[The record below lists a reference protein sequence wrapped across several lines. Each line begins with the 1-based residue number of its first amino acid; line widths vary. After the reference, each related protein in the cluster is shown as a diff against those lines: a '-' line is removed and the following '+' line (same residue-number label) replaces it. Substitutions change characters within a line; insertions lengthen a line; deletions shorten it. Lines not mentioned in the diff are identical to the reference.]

1 MLFVQ
6 RFRNYIEQHE
16 LMLPSD
22 KILVGVSGGIDS
34 IVLCELMAMTG
45 VNFGIAHFNFM
56 LRGEEADMDEKFVI
70 DLAKKYNVPFFSKHY
85 NAQNYA
91 SEQKVSVQMAAR
103 ELRYDW
109 FEELRQTHAYN
120 YVAVAS
126 HQGDEIETVLLN
138 LIKGT
143 GLAGLH
149 GIYPKRGAI
158 IRPLLFANRE
168 EIREFAADH
177 VIMFREDSSNAS
189 MKYVRNKIRHRVIP
203 VLNEI
208 NPSLTETFSHTI
220 AHIREAESFIKY
232 QIHSLQL
239 IENDVDGMRIN
250 VSKLTGNPFAE
261 FVLFEILKDYGFSRD
276 NTNDMLAPHATVS
289 GQRYEAPFYEAN
301 LSRGQLF
308 IRQKMALQVAQPI
321 QIEEATKVAEGYSF
335 EVKNYSDFTLIRDNT
350 IAILDWDK
358 LNFPLTLRSWQQGDK
373 FIPLGMVG
381 YKKISDLLTDLKLN
395 TFQKQNIK
403 VIEDATQNIVWVVG
417 VRIDDRY
424 KIGENTKSVYLVQ
437 PQTNQ

>member
-6 RFRNYIEQHE
+6 RFKNFIEQHE
-16 LMLPSD
+16 LMQPQD
-22 KILVGVSGGIDS
+22 KVLVGVSGGIDS
-34 IVLCELMAMTG
+34 IVLCELMAMSG
-45 VNFGIAHFNFM
+45 YQFGIAHFNFM
-56 LRGEEADMDEKFVI
+56 LRGEEADMDEQFVVN
-70 DLAKKYNVPFFSKHY
+70 LAKKYDVPFYSKHY
-85 NAQNYA
+85 NAQSYA
-91 SEQKVSVQMAAR
+91 VEQKVSVQMAAR
-103 ELRYDW
+103 ELRYNW
-109 FEELRQTHAYN
+109 FEELRQMHGYES
-120 YVAVAS
+120 VAVAS

-149 GIYPKRGAI
+149 GIYPKRGSI

-168 EIREFAADH
+168 EIREFAAEQ

-203 VLNEI
+203 VLKEI

-220 AHIREAESFIKY
+220 SHIREAESFIKY

-239 IENDVDGMRIN
+239 IQVDAEGMRIDIA
-250 VSKLTGNPFAE
+250 KLESNPFKT
-261 FVLFEILKDYGFSRD
+261 FVLYEILKDYGFSRD
-276 NTNDMLAPHATVS
+276 NTDDMLLPHATPS

-301 LSRGQLF
+301 LSRGQVF
-308 IRQKMALQVAQPI
+308 VRQKMAQKFAQPV
-321 QIEEATKVAEGYSF
+321 QLEEETRRVDGFVIEVIEKGTFKI
-335 EVKNYSDFTLIRDNT
+335 IRDNNV
-350 IAILDWDK
+350 ASLDWDK

-373 FIPLGMVG
+373 FIPLGMEG
-381 YKKISDLLTDLKLN
+381 FKKVSDLLTDLKMN
-395 TFQKQNIK
+395 TFQKQQVK
-403 VIEDATQNIVWVVG
+403 VLEDATQNIVWVVG

-437 PQTNQ
+437 PETNQ